1 MSKSTLYLVDI
12 SSYIFRAYYAVK
24 ALKTSK
30 GIPTN
35 ATYGV
40 VTMLLRL
47 IREKKPDYLVLVFD
61 SPVPTFRKKI
71 FADYKANRPLPPE
84 DLSVQFDHIK
94 EFIKTFPLCQLEVAG
109 FEADDLIA
117 TLVAHY
123 REGTM
128 GGRAGGGQL
137 PARNEVNTA
146 GGGSEDRTHCPHE
159 ERDCVI
165 VSADK
170 DLMQLVGPGVVMY
183 DSMKEKFFGPKEVEE
198 KFGVVPEQVVDLLAL
213 AGDASDNIPG
223 VKGVGEKT
231 AAKLIQEYRSLE
243 NLLDSAG
250 QIKGKLGAN
259 LVQYKAD
266 ALLSKKLATL
276 HADVPLEISWEEM
289 KLLSPNNE
297 RLNEFYKKFEF
308 HRLIEETAQI
318 SGKEE
323 VITAQKKPPK
333 GYDLILTEND
343 LDRWVSRLEKAKE
356 GFSFDTETTSIDPM
370 RAKLVGLSFS
380 DREGE
385 GCYIPLAHSYLGAPA
400 QLETQ
405 KVLDKL
411 SPLLTDPKIPKF
423 AQHAKYDMEVLA
435 RVGLVVDGLQGDSL
449 LASYLIN
456 PEAPH
461 NLDRLSLEYL
471 NYTTLHFEE
480 VVGKNKTFD
489 SVDLETACRYSAED
503 ADVTLRLI
511 HCLHPLLE
519 KENLIDC
526 YEKIE
531 LPLVP
536 VLKKMEMNGVFVDCL
551 YLEKL
556 GEEFGS
562 RLVRLSSEICEN
574 ASVEFNLNSPKQ
586 VAQILFTKLN
596 LPVIRK
602 TKTGASTDMD
612 VLTELAPLHPVPRLL
627 LGFRTLSK
635 LKSTYID
642 QLQRLIHP
650 ETGRLH
656 TSYNQ
661 TVAATG
667 RLSSSDPNLQNIPI
681 RTEEGKRIREAF
693 RAPPGFVLLSA
704 DYSQI
709 ELRLLAAFSGD
720 KNLIQAFERGED
732 VHRMT
737 AEKIFEKKADE
748 VTDDL
753 RSMAKTVNFGVIY
766 GQTPF
771 GLSKQLGISVAEAK
785 KFIDSFY
792 RQFPAVQVY
801 RETVLKEALGKG
813 EVRTWQGRRRL
824 VPDLASRN
832 PNLRNNAERAAFNTV
847 FQGSAADLIKV
858 AMIRIDQKLID
869 EKFKTK
875 MILQVHD
882 ELVFEVPEAEKEKVQ
897 KMIVHE
903 MENAIPCPVALKV
916 DVGIGPNWAEAD

>member
-1 MSKSTLYLVDI
+1 MENKTLYLVDI

-24 ALKTSK
+24 ALKTSR

-47 IREKKPDYLVLVFD
+47 IREKKPEHLVLVFD
-61 SPVPTFRKKI
+61 SPVPTFRKEMYP
-71 FADYKANRPLPPE
+71 DYKANRPPPPE
-84 DLSVQFDHIK
+84 DLPVQFDHIK
-94 EFIKTFPLCQLEVAG
+94 EFITAFPLPRLESAG

-117 TLVAHY
+117 TLVT
-123 REGTM
+123 RFKK
-128 GGRAGGGQL
+128 
-137 PARNEVNTA
+137 
-146 GGGSEDRTHCPHE
+146 E
-159 ERDCVI
+159 ECDCVI

-183 DSMKEKFFGPKEVEE
+183 DSMKEKIFTPKEVEE
-198 KFGVVPEQVVDLLAL
+198 RFGVRPEQVVDVLAL

-231 AAKLIQEYRSLE
+231 AAKLIQEFKNLDH
-243 NLLDSAG
+243 LLDSAS
-250 QIKGKLGAN
+250 QIKGKLGEN
-259 LVQYKAD
+259 LLHYKAD
-266 ALLSKKLATL
+266 ALLSRQLATL
-276 HADVPLEISWEEM
+276 HADVPLKISLQEM
-289 KLLSPNNE
+289 KLPSPDVE
-297 RLNEFYKKFEF
+297 HLNGFYKKFEF
-308 HRLIEETAQI
+308 HRLIEETTLL
-318 SGKEE
+318 SGSEE
-323 VITAQKKPPK
+323 AIAAKKQPHK
-333 GYDLILTEND
+333 GYDLILTEPD
-343 LDRWVSRLEKAKE
+343 LDRWVDRLKNATE

-370 RAKLVGLSFS
+370 RAQLVGLSFS
-380 DREGE
+380 DKEGE
-385 GCYIPLAHSYLGAPA
+385 GCYIPLAHSYLGVPP
-400 QLETQ
+400 QLSAK
-405 KVLDKL
+405 KVLSKL
-411 SPLLTDPKIPKF
+411 GPLLINPNIAKF

-435 RVGLVVDGLQGDSL
+435 RAGLDVSGLKGDSL

-489 SVDLETACRYSAED
+489 TVDVETACRYSAED

-519 KENLIDC
+519 KEKLVDC

-531 LPLVP
+531 LPLVT
-536 VLKKMEMNGVFVDCL
+536 VLKRMEMSGVFVDIP
-551 YLEKL
+551 YLQKL
-556 GEEFGS
+556 DEEFGK
-562 RLVRLSSEICEN
+562 RLASLNAEIWEN
-574 ASVEFNLNSPKQ
+574 AGVEFNLNSPKQ
-586 VAQILFTKLN
+586 VAQVLFTKLG
-596 LPVIRK
+596 LPIIRK
-602 TKTGASTDMD
+602 TKTGASTDVD

-627 LGFRTLSK
+627 LTYRTLSK

-642 QLQRLIHP
+642 QLQRLVHP

-667 RLSSSDPNLQNIPI
+667 RLSSSDPNLQNIPV
-681 RTEEGKRIREAF
+681 RTEEGKRIRKAF
-693 RAPPGFVLLSA
+693 QAPAGLVLLSA

-720 KNLIQAFERGED
+720 KNLIEAFKRGED

-771 GLSKQLGISVAEAK
+771 GLSKQLGISAAEAK

-792 RQFPAVQVY
+792 RQFPAVEIY
-801 RETVLKEALGKG
+801 RETVLREALKKG

-824 VPDLASRN
+824 VADLASKN
-832 PNLRNNAERAAFNTV
+832 QNLRNNAERAAFNTV

-858 AMIRIDQKLID
+858 AMIRIDRKLI
-869 EKFKTK
+869 ELKLKTK

-882 ELVFEVPEAEKEKVQ
+882 ELIFEVPEEEKEEVQ

-903 MENAIPCPVALKV
+903 MENAIPCEVDLKV
-916 DVGIGPNWAEAD
+916 DIGIGPNWAEAG